1 MRLRKG
7 SEMEVMSVFSGVT
20 DFFRDLTLRYPK
32 FQFDFWLIFG
42 FIGQAMFTM
51 RFIVQWIASEKRKES
66 VIPVAF
72 WYFSLGGGLI
82 LLAYAIRQ
90 MDPVFIVAY
99 LLNPI
104 IYFRNLYFIYKK
116 KGHSSRSRSSQ

>member
-1 MRLRKG
+1 
-7 SEMEVMSVFSGVT
+7 MECVSLFSFVT
-20 DFFRDLTLRYPK
+20 DFLQHLSVRYPK
-32 FQFDFWLIFG
+32 FQLDFWLIFG

-51 RFIVQWIASEKRKES
+51 RFIVQWIASEKKKES

-82 LLAYAIRQ
+82 LLSYAFRQ
-90 MDPVFIVAY
+90 MDPVFIAAY

-104 IYFRNLYFIYKK
+104 IYSRNLYFIYKK
-116 KGHSSRSRSSQ
+116 RSNPKTSRPHH

>member
-1 MRLRKG
+1 MD
-7 SEMEVMSVFSGVT
+7 SFSFFSFVT
-20 DFFRDLTLRYPK
+20 DFLQHLSVRYPK
-32 FQFDFWLIFG
+32 FQIDFWMLFG
-42 FIGQAMFTM
+42 FIGQGMFTM

-90 MDPVFIVAY
+90 MDPVFIAAY

-116 KGHSSRSRSSQ
+116 RPHPETSHPGR

>member
-1 MRLRKG
+1 
-7 SEMEVMSVFSGVT
+7 MEVMSVFSVVT

-32 FQFDFWLIFG
+32 FHLDFWLIFG
-42 FIGQAMFTM
+42 FVGQAMFTM
-51 RFIVQWIASEKRKES
+51 RFIVQWVASERRKES

-72 WYFSLGGGLI
+72 WYFSMAGGLI

-90 MDPVFIVAY
+90 MDPVFIAAY

-116 KGHSSRSRSSQ
+116 KGHSSPLRSSQ